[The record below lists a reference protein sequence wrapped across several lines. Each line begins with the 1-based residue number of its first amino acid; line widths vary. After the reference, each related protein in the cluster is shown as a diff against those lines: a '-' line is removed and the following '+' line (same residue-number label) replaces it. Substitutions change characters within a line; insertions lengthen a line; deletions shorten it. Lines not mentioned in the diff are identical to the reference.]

1 MDLKQIMDNLEKE
14 SGEVSKPIE
23 LLGNLDEDF
32 IVKHMSDKQS
42 ILTKGQIPAK
52 YKALVMLSAA
62 IAMDSQTCIL
72 NNTKIA
78 KKNGATVEEI
88 MEVFALAKFSKGAT
102 VISSSA
108 AAFEWLNAN
117 K

>member
-1 MDLKQIMDNLEKE
+1 MDFKQIMDNIKKE
-14 SGEVSKPIE
+14 NGEVPKPIE
-23 LLGNLDEDF
+23 LLGKLDEEF
-32 IVKHMSDKQS
+32 VVSHMTDKQRVHA
-42 ILTKGQIPAK
+42 KKAIPEK
-52 YKALVMLSAA
+52 YKALIMLSAA
-62 IAMDSQTCIL
+62 IALDSQACIL
-72 NNTKIA
+72 NNTKLA

-108 AAFEWLNAN
+108 AAFEWLNSN